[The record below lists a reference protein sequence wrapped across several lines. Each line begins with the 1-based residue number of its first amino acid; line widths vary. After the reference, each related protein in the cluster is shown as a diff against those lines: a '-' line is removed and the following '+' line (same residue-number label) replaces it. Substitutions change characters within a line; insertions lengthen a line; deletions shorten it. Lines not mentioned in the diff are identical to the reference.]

1 MHCTVYPDK
10 EKRLPVYSI
19 PTMIFLSQQQ
29 AENALSGLNG
39 KLALSKPLVVDWAKK
54 KTGLTVSR
62 LKQYK
67 PPQPPP
73 SLPGGL
79 YLELPSNTK

>member
-1 MHCTVYPDK
+1 MK
-10 EKRLPVYSI
+10 I

-29 AENALSGLNG
+29 AENALRGLNG

-62 LKQYK
+62 LKQ
-67 PPQPPP
+67 
-73 SLPGGL
+73 
-79 YLELPSNTK
+79 

>member
-1 MHCTVYPDK
+1 MHCTVYPEK
-10 EKRLPVYSI
+10 EKWLPVYSI

-29 AENALSGLNG
+29 AENALRRLNG

-62 LKQYK
+62 LKQ
-67 PPQPPP
+67 
-73 SLPGGL
+73 
-79 YLELPSNTK
+79 

>member
-1 MHCTVYPDK
+1 MHCKVYPEK
-10 EKRLPVYSI
+10 EKWLPVYSI

-29 AENALSGLNG
+29 AENALRGLNG

-62 LKQYK
+62 LKQ
-67 PPQPPP
+67 
-73 SLPGGL
+73 
-79 YLELPSNTK
+79 

>member
-1 MHCTVYPDK
+1 MHCTVCPEK
-10 EKRLPVYSI
+10 EKWLPVYSI

-29 AENALSGLNG
+29 AENALRRLNG

-62 LKQYK
+62 LKQ
-67 PPQPPP
+67 
-73 SLPGGL
+73 
-79 YLELPSNTK
+79 

>member
-1 MHCTVYPDK
+1 MHCTVYPEK
-10 EKRLPVYSI
+10 EKWLPVYSI

-29 AENALSGLNG
+29 AENALCGLNG

-62 LKQYK
+62 LKQ
-67 PPQPPP
+67 
-73 SLPGGL
+73 
-79 YLELPSNTK
+79 